1 MGKNKIPSVDH
12 PGAGVEVRLSSGE
25 KIEPIEQ
32 PKVANGQIHRVNYE
46 EVSYRSREVT
56 VKNLTQIQR
65 DNLKRLVR
73 ELEDKE
79 ATLLNGSVVTD
90 KSKAVRYLLENAY
103 GESDE

>member
-12 PGAGVEVRLSSGE
+12 PGPGVEVRLKSGE
-25 KIEPIEQ
+25 KIQPIDT
-32 PKVANGQIHRVNYE
+32 
-46 EVSYRSREVT
+46 YRSREVT
-56 VKNLTQIQR
+56 VKNLTQVQR